1 MAAQTLR
8 KLIVSVS
15 AETGAYQREMARAGR
30 MGQSYF
36 RTITSGNRQAADGWR
51 SQQAAIAAQNTAVS
65 SLTSSVSNYASVM
78 VGALAVGNLV
88 HQADAWNSINARLK
102 LATSSTEEF
111 QFAQQ
116 SLFDISQRTTTS
128 FADNANLYTRSAR
141 ALKEFGYSTKESVQF
156 TEALATSFQLSG
168 SSAEEVTSVT
178 TQLSQALAKG
188 VLRGQDFNS
197 VSQSGGR
204 AMVALADGMGVTTG
218 ALKAMADNGLLTTD
232 KLVTAL
238 IGQLGTLRE
247 EYKQMPSTVSGSM
260 QVLSNAF
267 QSWVGGADSSTG
279 STQALS
285 KAIVFVAENMD
296 SLSATVLTV
305 GASYAGLKVGQFS
318 KMLLEQAVAWR
329 ATNAAAIGQ
338 TRAQLDVAAAAAR
351 RTAANVFA
359 AEAEVTATR
368 FTDAHTA
375 ALSRLRLAR
384 LADQQATLAQTQAQ
398 AANNAATAMVGR
410 AGRGLLGI
418 LGGPA
423 GLAIAA
429 GTVAA
434 SFLLFSDNAE
444 KAGNAAVDLKR
455 PIEELRKEW
464 EALGA
469 AQRRPILEKLTQ
481 EQAEAKKRAA
491 DILKDMQAIAQG
503 PTGDYTG
510 AKNFQANQY
519 QRAAASGNFRR
530 GIQGGIDIDSA
541 TQNLVQNIKP
551 TAELTSKL
559 QALAGEYQSNI
570 DKIYAAGTQMSA
582 LTSVMNNAK
591 SAAEG
596 LGSGLN
602 AIKPPDA
609 SVTDAWMKRIDALKE
624 KTEKLKDPTELG
636 EVNRLGAKQGLA
648 QTPEGLALLAQA
660 QAAAKAADA
669 SELAKKSQEEVS
681 RKAKQAADDS
691 VRQAQQL
698 DENYSRTLRT
708 LHEQADVH
716 ATKTELAKIEFETS
730 KGTLSALDAA
740 KKVDLQRAAIAV
752 DNLNTQKSYKDLMGD
767 VQRQEDSLLATTRKR
782 FAELAKLNAQ
792 GGLTSDQYREGA
804 DAISKASFN
813 KKSAP
818 EFSGLDAS
826 VGGASGEMVKAA
838 QAKVVLKQWHEEQL
852 AMQKDLRDQILAD
865 ESASFSQRLA
875 AEQQYL
881 DRVKE
886 INAVNGEKLSSIQ
899 GAYKVAV
906 IGTFSELSGQ
916 AADMVGKIAGEQSGA
931 YKALFVAQKAFAVAS
946 IIMNAQIAA
955 AKAPAELTIL
965 GGIPVGAALLAAGYA
980 NAGMVAGMAL
990 AGFSEG
996 GYTGAGGKFEPKGVV
1011 HGGEVVIRKE
1021 VVDQP
1026 GMKDYLIGLNRSGK
1040 PGYASGGF
1048 VGSHAM
1054 SPAFT
1059 APTVAVGVGGGA
1071 APQINL
1077 HINSDGSGG
1086 SVSAPDAYEQMGLAL
1101 LATARAEM
1109 PNIARSVI
1117 QKEKGQN
1124 GLLDPNNRRNS

>member
-1 MAAQTLR
+1 MAGQTLR

-51 SQQAAIAAQNTAVS
+51 SQQAAINAQNSAVS
-65 SLTSSVSNYASVM
+65 SLTQSVSGYATVM
-78 VGALAVGNLV
+78 VGALAVGNLIQ
-88 HQADAWNSINARLK
+88 QADAWNSINARLK
-102 LATSSTEEF
+102 LATSSTAEF
-111 QFAQQ
+111 KEAQQ
-116 SLFDISQRTTTS
+116 ALFDISQRTTTS
-128 FADNANLYTRSAR
+128 FADNANLYTRSSR
-141 ALKEFGYSTKESVQF
+141 SLKEYGFSAQESIKF

-204 AMVALADGMGVTTG
+204 AMMALADGLGVTTG
-218 ALKAMADNGLLTTD
+218 ALKDMADKGLLTTD
-232 KLVTAL
+232 KLVPA
-238 IGQLGTLRE
+238 IVGQLTKLRE
-247 EYKQMPSTVSGSM
+247 EYSKMPPTISGSM
-260 QVLSNAF
+260 QVMSNAF
-267 QSWVGGADSSTG
+267 QAWVGGADSATG
-279 STQALS
+279 STLLFS
-285 KAIVFVAENMD
+285 KAIVFMADNIG
-296 SLSATVLTV
+296 LLALT
-305 GASYAGLKVGQFS
+305 GA
-318 KMLLEQAVAWR
+318 
-329 ATNAAAIGQ
+329 AAAIGALTGKSLLAARGALAHAASLIKVRSESIGVARATYVVADSQ
-338 TRAQLDVAAAAAR
+338 VIYAKAQLAAAQATVAAATGMKRLSLVQSELVPKQVAV
-351 RTAANVFA
+351 TAAIN
-359 AEAEVTATR
+359 
-368 FTDAHTA
+368 
-375 ALSRLRLAR
+375 
-384 LADQQATLAQTQAQ
+384 AQ
-398 AANNAATAMVGR
+398 AIAQNNLNKAMALTSGR
-410 AGRGLLGI
+410 ALLGI

-423 GLAIAA
+423 GLAITAA
-429 GTVAA
+429 TVGA
-434 SFLLFSDNAE
+434 SFYLMRDGAADATVSMDSLSLSVEEYGKTWAQASKEQRRALLVDAKAQLGQVQQDLNSAITEIE
-444 KAGNAAVDLKR
+444 KGFYDRGAPKGKLFTSIINQLG
-455 PIEELRKEW
+455 ELRKAAENGSGVDSIVQSLL
-464 EALGA
+464 EGVPAGNSFRRAIEKSAGA
-469 AQRRPILEKLTQ
+469 VSDQVGNLNSLNSRIGEFTPLVD
-481 EQAEAKKRAA
+481 AA
-491 DILKDMQAIAQG
+491 
-503 PTGDYTG
+503 TTS
-510 AKNFQANQY
+510 
-519 QRAAASGNFRR
+519 ASGFGR
-530 GIQGGIDIDSA
+530 
-541 TQNLVQNIKP
+541 
-551 TAELTSKL
+551 
-559 QALAGEYQSNI
+559 ALNG
-570 DKIYAAGTQMSA
+570 A
-582 LTSVMNNAK
+582 LTDETVK
-591 SAAEG
+591 
-596 LGSGLN
+596 
-602 AIKPPDA
+602 
-609 SVTDAWMKRIDALKE
+609 AWEKRIDALKE
-624 KTEKLKDPTELG
+624 KTAKLKDPTELG
-636 EVNRLGAKQGLA
+636 AITRAGLNQGFDK
-648 QTPEGLALLAQA
+648 TPEGQALLLRGQLE
-660 QAAAKAADA
+660 AKAADA
-669 SELAKKSQEEVS
+669 YEKTKKSQEEAS

-691 VRQAQQL
+691 ARQAKQL
-698 DENYSRTLRT
+698 EDNYSRTLRT

-716 ATKTELAKIEFETS
+716 ATKTELAKIEFETN

-818 EFSGLDAS
+818 EFAGLDAS

-996 GYTGAGGKFEPKGVV
+996 GYTGAGGKYEPKGVV

-1048 VGSHAM
+1048 VGSSAM

-1059 APTVAVGVGGGA
+1059 APNFSAGAGGGA
-1071 APQINL
+1071 APQIHL

-1086 SVSAPDAYEQMGLAL
+1086 SVNAPDAYEQMGLAL
-1101 LATARAEM
+1101 LATVRAEM

>member
-1 MAAQTLR
+1 MAGQTLR

-51 SQQAAIAAQNTAVS
+51 SQQAAITAQNSAVS
-65 SLTSSVSNYASVM
+65 SLTRSVSNYASVM

-111 QFAQQ
+111 QFAQK

-128 FADNANLYTRSAR
+128 FADNANLYTRSSR
-141 ALKEFGYSTKESVQF
+141 ALKEYGYSTKESVQF

-218 ALKAMADNGLLTTD
+218 ALKAMADGGLLTTD
-232 KLVTAL
+232 KVVSAL
-238 IGQLGTLRE
+238 IGQLAKLRA
-247 EYKQMPSTVSGSM
+247 EYDKMPPTVSGSM
-260 QVLSNAF
+260 QVLNNAF
-267 QSWVGGADSSTG
+267 LAWVGGLDGATG
-279 STQALS
+279 STRALS
-285 KAIVFVAENMD
+285 KAIVFVSDNMD
-296 SLSATVLTV
+296 GLSAAVMIV
-305 GASYAGLKVGQFS
+305 GAAYAGLKVGQFT
-318 KMLLEQAVAWR
+318 KILWDQLRALR
-329 ATNAAAIGQ
+329 ATNAATIGQ
-338 TRAQLDVAAAAAR
+338 ARAQLDVATAAAR

-368 FTDAHTA
+368 FSDAHTA
-375 ALSRLRLAR
+375 ALGRLRLAR
-384 LADQQATLAQTQAQ
+384 LADQQATMAQTQAQ
-398 AANNAATAMVGR
+398 AANNAATALVGR
-410 AGRGLLGI
+410 AGRGLLGV
-418 LGGPA
+418 LGGPV
-423 GLAIAA
+423 GLAMVA

-444 KAGNAAVDLKR
+444 KAGYAAVDLKR

-464 EALGA
+464 EALGN
-469 AQRRPILEKLTQ
+469 AQRRPILDKLIQ
-481 EQAEAKKRAA
+481 EQAEAKKKAA
-491 DILKDMQAIAQG
+491 EILKDMQAIAQG
-503 PTGDYTG
+503 PTGDYSG

-559 QALAGEYQSNI
+559 QALAGEYQTNI

-582 LTSVMNNAK
+582 LTLVMNSAQG
-591 SAAEG
+591 AAEE
-596 LGSGLN
+596 LGAGLN

-609 SVTDAWMKRIDALKE
+609 ATTDAWMKRIDALKE

-636 EVNRLGAKQGLA
+636 EINRLGTKQGLA
-648 QTPEGLALLAQA
+648 QTPEGLALLSQA

-669 SELAKKSQEEVS
+669 SELAKKSQEDAA

-691 VRQAQQL
+691 ARQAKQL
-698 DENYSRTLRT
+698 EDNYSRTLRT
-708 LHEQADVH
+708 LNEQADVH
-716 ATKTELAKIEFETS
+716 ATKTELAKIEFETT
-730 KGTLSALDAA
+730 KGTLSKLDAA

-752 DNLNTQKSYKDLMGD
+752 DNLNTQKSYKDLMSD

-792 GGLTSDQYREGA
+792 GGLTSDQYRAGA
-804 DAISKASFN
+804 DAISKASVGKNTSPTFT
-813 KKSAP
+813 
-818 EFSGLDAS
+818 GLDS
-826 VGGASGEMVKAA
+826 SIGGPGGELIKVAEADKEL
-838 QAKVVLKQWHEEQL
+838 AKWHEKELQR
-852 AMQKDLRDQILAD
+852 QKDLHDQKLI
-865 ESASFSQRLA
+865 S
-875 AEQQYL
+875 EQQYL
-881 DRVKE
+881 DRKVE
-886 INAVNGEKLSSIQ
+886 INAENNKKLESIQ
-899 GAYKVAV
+899 DAYKLGSIAVFADLTSNAADMMKQMAGEGSTAYKVLFLASKAAA
-906 IGTFSELSGQ
+906 IAQ
-916 AADMVGKIAGEQSGA
+916 AMVSTE
-931 YKALFVAQKAFAVAS
+931 V
-946 IIMNAQIAA
+946 AA
-955 AKAPAELTIL
+955 AKALELGPIM
-965 GGIPVGAALLAAGYA
+965 GIPAAGLIRGLGYA
-980 NAGMVAGMAL
+980 SVGMIAAT
-990 AGFSEG
+990 AITGFSDG
-996 GYTGAGGKFEPKGVV
+996 GYTGAGGKYEPKGVV

-1026 GMKDYLIGLNRSGK
+1026 GMKDYLIGLNKSGK
-1040 PGYASGGF
+1040 PGYSSGGF
-1048 VGSHAM
+1048 VGNS
-1054 SPAFT
+1054 SLSS
-1059 APTVAVGVGGGA
+1059 
-1071 APQINL
+1071 NL
-1077 HINSDGSGG
+1077 S
-1086 SVSAPDAYEQMGLAL
+1086 SAPAAASDLQMQPKISITINADGTASTEASAGYEERAMII
-1101 LATARAEM
+1101 ARAVLAADG
-1109 PNIARSVI
+1109 PNMIRSGI
-1117 QKEKGQN
+1117 MREKGQN
-1124 GLLDPNNRRNS
+1124 GLLDPNNRRNG

>member
-602 AIKPPDA
+602 TIKPPDA
-609 SVTDAWMKRIDALKE
+609 SVTDAWMKRIDALKK

-669 SELAKKSQEEVS
+669 SELAKKSQEEAS

-691 VRQAQQL
+691 VRQAKQL

-716 ATKTELAKIEFETS
+716 ATKTELAKIEFETT
-730 KGTLSALDAA
+730 KGTLSKLDAA
-740 KKVDLQRAAIAV
+740 KKIDLQRAAIAV

-792 GGLTSDQYREGA
+792 GGLTSDQYRKGA
-804 DAISKASFN
+804 DAISKASVGKNTSPTFT
-813 KKSAP
+813 
-818 EFSGLDAS
+818 GLDS
-826 VGGASGEMVKAA
+826 SIGGAGGELIKVAEADKAL
-838 QAKVVLKQWHEEQL
+838 AKWHEKELQR
-852 AMQKDLRDQILAD
+852 QKELHDQKLIT
-865 ESASFSQRLA
+865 
-875 AEQQYL
+875 EQQYL
-881 DRVKE
+881 DRKFE
-886 INAVNGEKLSSIQ
+886 INEENNKKLESIQ
-899 GAYKVAV
+899 DAYKLGSIAVFADLTSNAADMMKQMAGEGSAAYKVLFLA
-906 IGTFSELSGQ
+906 SK
-916 AADMVGKIAGEQSGA
+916 AAAIAQTMVSTEVAA
-931 YKALFVAQKAFAVAS
+931 TKALELGPIMGIPAAS
-946 IIMNAQIAA
+946 LIRGLGYASVGMIAA
-955 AKAPAELTIL
+955 TA
-965 GGIPVGAALLAAGYA
+965 V
-980 NAGMVAGMAL
+980 

-996 GYTGAGGKFEPKGVV
+996 GYTGAGGKYEPKGVV

-1048 VGSHAM
+1048 VGSSAM

-1059 APTVAVGVGGGA
+1059 APNISAGAGGGA
-1071 APQINL
+1071 APQIHL

-1086 SVSAPDAYEQMGLAL
+1086 SVNAPDAYEQMGLAL

>member
-1 MAAQTLR
+1 MAGQTLR

-51 SQQAAIAAQNTAVS
+51 SQQAAITAQNSAVS
-65 SLTSSVSNYASVM
+65 SLTRSVSNYASVM

-111 QFAQQ
+111 QFAQK

-128 FADNANLYTRSAR
+128 FADNANLYTRSSR
-141 ALKEFGYSTKESVQF
+141 ALKEYGYSTKESVQF

-218 ALKAMADNGLLTTD
+218 ALKAMADGGLLTTD
-232 KLVTAL
+232 KVVSAL
-238 IGQLGTLRE
+238 IGQLAKLRA
-247 EYKQMPSTVSGSM
+247 EYDKMPPTVSGSM
-260 QVLSNAF
+260 QVLNNAF
-267 QSWVGGADSSTG
+267 LAWVGGLDGATG
-279 STQALS
+279 STRALS
-285 KAIVFVAENMD
+285 KAIVFVSDNMD
-296 SLSATVLTV
+296 GLSAAVMIV
-305 GASYAGLKVGQFS
+305 GAAYAGLKVGQFT
-318 KMLLEQAVAWR
+318 KILWDQLRALR
-329 ATNAAAIGQ
+329 ATNAATIGQ
-338 TRAQLDVAAAAAR
+338 ARAQLDVATAAAR

-375 ALSRLRLAR
+375 ALGRLRLAR
-384 LADQQATLAQTQAQ
+384 LADQQATMAQTQAQ
-398 AANNAATAMVGR
+398 AANNAATALVGR
-410 AGRGLLGI
+410 AGRGLLGV
-418 LGGPA
+418 LGGPV
-423 GLAIAA
+423 GLAMVA

-444 KAGNAAVDLKR
+444 KAGDAAVDLKR

-481 EQAEAKKRAA
+481 EQAEAKKKAA
-491 DILKDMQAIAQG
+491 EILKDMQAIAQG
-503 PTGDYTG
+503 PTGDYSG

-559 QALAGEYQSNI
+559 QALAGEYQTNI

-582 LTSVMNNAK
+582 LTLVMNSAQG
-591 SAAEG
+591 AAEA

-609 SVTDAWMKRIDALKE
+609 ATTDAWMKRIDALKE

-636 EVNRLGAKQGLA
+636 EINRLGTKQGLA
-648 QTPEGLALLAQA
+648 QTPEGLALLSQA

-669 SELAKKSQEEVS
+669 SDLAKKSQEDAA

-691 VRQAQQL
+691 ARQAKQL
-698 DENYSRTLRT
+698 EDNYSRTLRT
-708 LHEQADVH
+708 LNEQADVH
-716 ATKTELAKIEFETS
+716 ATKTELAKIEFETT
-730 KGTLSALDAA
+730 KGTLSKLDAA

-752 DNLNTQKSYKDLMGD
+752 DNLNTQKSYKDLMSD

-792 GGLTSDQYREGA
+792 GGLTSDQYRAGA
-804 DAISKASFN
+804 DAISKASVGKNTSPTFT
-813 KKSAP
+813 
-818 EFSGLDAS
+818 GLDS
-826 VGGASGEMVKAA
+826 SIGGPGGELIKVAEADKEL
-838 QAKVVLKQWHEEQL
+838 AKWHEKELQR
-852 AMQKDLRDQILAD
+852 QKDLHDQKLI
-865 ESASFSQRLA
+865 S
-875 AEQQYL
+875 EQQYL
-881 DRVKE
+881 DRKVE
-886 INAVNGEKLSSIQ
+886 INAENNKKLESIQ
-899 GAYKVAV
+899 DAYKLGSIAVFADLTSNAADMMKQMAGEGSTAYKVLFLASKAAA
-906 IGTFSELSGQ
+906 IAQ
-916 AADMVGKIAGEQSGA
+916 AMVSTE
-931 YKALFVAQKAFAVAS
+931 V
-946 IIMNAQIAA
+946 AA
-955 AKAPAELTIL
+955 AKALELGPIM
-965 GGIPVGAALLAAGYA
+965 GIPAAGLIRGLGYA
-980 NAGMVAGMAL
+980 SVGMIAAT
-990 AGFSEG
+990 AITGFSEG
-996 GYTGAGGKFEPKGVV
+996 GYTGAGGKYEPKGVV

-1026 GMKDYLIGLNRSGK
+1026 GMKDYLIGLNKSGK
-1040 PGYASGGF
+1040 PGYSSGGF
-1048 VGSHAM
+1048 VGNS
-1054 SPAFT
+1054 SLSS
-1059 APTVAVGVGGGA
+1059 
-1071 APQINL
+1071 NL
-1077 HINSDGSGG
+1077 S
-1086 SVSAPDAYEQMGLAL
+1086 SAPAAASDLQMQPKISITITADGTASTEASAGYEERAMVI
-1101 LATARAEM
+1101 ARAVLAADG
-1109 PNIARSVI
+1109 PNMIRSGI
-1117 QKEKGQN
+1117 MREKGQN
-1124 GLLDPNNRRNS
+1124 GLLDPNNRRNG

>member
-30 MGQSYF
+30 MGQNYF

-51 SQQAAIAAQNTAVS
+51 SQQAAINAQNSAVS
-65 SLTSSVSNYASVM
+65 SLSRSVSNYASVM

-111 QFAQQ
+111 QFAQK

-141 ALKEFGYSTKESVQF
+141 ALKEYGYSTKESVQF

-218 ALKAMADNGLLTTD
+218 ALKAMADGGLLTTD

-238 IGQLGTLRE
+238 IGQVGKLRE

-260 QVLSNAF
+260 QVLNNAF
-267 QSWVGGADSSTG
+267 QAWVGGADSSTG

-285 KAIVFVAENMD
+285 KAIVFVADNMD
-296 SLSATVLTV
+296 GLSATVMTV
-305 GASYAGLKVGQFS
+305 GAAYAGLKVGQIS
-318 KMLLEQAVAWR
+318 KMLLDQAGAWR

-338 TRAQLDVAAAAAR
+338 ARAQLDVATAAAR
-351 RTAANVFA
+351 RTSANVVA
-359 AEAEVTATR
+359 AEAEVAATR

-384 LADQQATLAQTQAQ
+384 LADQQAALAQTQAQ
-398 AANNAATAMVGR
+398 TANTAATALAGR
-410 AGRGLLGI
+410 AGRGLLGV

-423 GLAIAA
+423 GLALLA

-464 EALGA
+464 EALGN

-582 LTSVMNNAK
+582 LTLVMNNAQG
-591 SAAEG
+591 AAEG
-596 LGSGLN
+596 LGAGLN
-602 AIKPPDA
+602 KIKPPDA
-609 SVTDAWMKRIDALKE
+609 ATTDAWMKRIDALKE
-624 KTEKLKDPTELG
+624 KAEKLKDPTELG
-636 EVNRLGAKQGLA
+636 EINRLGTKQGLG

-669 SELAKKSQEEVS
+669 SEQAKKSQEEAS
-681 RKAKQAADDS
+681 RKAKQAADDAS
-691 VRQAQQL
+691 RQAKQL
-698 DENYSRTLRT
+698 DDTYSRTLRT
-708 LHEQADVH
+708 LNEQADVH
-716 ATKTELAKIEFETS
+716 ATKTELAKIEFETT
-730 KGTLSALDAA
+730 KGTLSKLDAA
-740 KKVDLQRAAIAV
+740 KKLELQRAAIAV
-752 DNLNTQKSYKDLMGD
+752 DNLNTQKSYKDLMSD

-782 FAELAKLNAQ
+782 FEELAKLKAQ
-792 GGLTSDQYREGA
+792 GGLTSDQYRDGA
-804 DAISKASFN
+804 DAISKASVGKN
-813 KKSAP
+813 TAP
-818 EFSGLDAS
+818 TFTGLDS
-826 VGGASGEMVKAA
+826 SIGGAGGELIKVAEADKAL
-838 QAKVVLKQWHEEQL
+838 AKWHEKELQR
-852 AMQKDLRDQILAD
+852 QKELHDQKLI
-865 ESASFSQRLA
+865 S
-875 AEQQYL
+875 EQQYL
-881 DRVKE
+881 DRKVE
-886 INAVNGEKLSSIQ
+886 INAENNKKLESIQ
-899 GAYKVAV
+899 EAYKLGSIAVFADLTSNAADMMKQMAGEGSTAYKVLFLASKAAAIAQAMV
-906 IGTFSELSGQ
+906 STEL
-916 AADMVGKIAGEQSGA
+916 AAT
-931 YKALFVAQKAFAVAS
+931 KALELGPIMGIPAAS
-946 IIMNAQIAA
+946 LIRGLGYASVGMIAA
-955 AKAPAELTIL
+955 TAVT
-965 GGIPVGAALLAAGYA
+965 
-980 NAGMVAGMAL
+980 
-990 AGFSEG
+990 GFSDG
-996 GYTGAGGKFEPKGVV
+996 GYTGNGGKYEPMGVV
-1011 HGGEVVIRKE
+1011 HGGEFVLRKE
-1021 VVDQP
+1021 VVEQP
-1026 GMKDYLIGLNRSGK
+1026 GMRSYLEGLNKRGYSDGGYVGAANRFSV
-1040 PGYASGGF
+1040 PGLSQSSATA
-1048 VGSHAM
+1048 GS
-1054 SPAFT
+1054 S
-1059 APTVAVGVGGGA
+1059 A
-1071 APQINL
+1071 APQIHL
-1077 HINSDGSGG
+1077 HIQGDGSGG
-1086 SVSAPDAYEQMGLAL
+1086 SVTATEGYEAMGRAL
-1101 LATARAEM
+1101 LDTARAEM
-1109 PNIARSVI
+1109 PKVARAVI
-1117 QKEKGQN
+1117 MKEKGQN
-1124 GLLDPNNRRNS
+1124 GLLDPNNRRG

>member
-1 MAAQTLR
+1 MAGQTLR

-30 MGQSYF
+30 MGQNYF

-51 SQQAAIAAQNTAVS
+51 SQQAAITAQNSAIS
-65 SLTSSVSNYASVM
+65 SLTHSVSNYASVM
-78 VGALAVGNLV
+78 VGALAVGNLIR
-88 HQADAWNSINARLK
+88 QADAWNSINARLK
-102 LATSSTEEF
+102 LATSSAEEF
-111 QFAQQ
+111 TATQKA
-116 SLFDISQRTTTS
+116 LFDISQRTTTA
-128 FADNANLYTRSAR
+128 FADNANLYTRTSQS
-141 ALKEFGYSTKESVQF
+141 LKDYGYSSKDAVKF
-156 TEALATSFQLSG
+156 TEAMATSFQLSG
-168 SSAEEVTSVT
+168 TSAEEVTSVT

-188 VLRGQDFNS
+188 ILRGQDFQS
-197 VSQSGGR
+197 VNQSGGR
-204 AMVALADGMGVTTG
+204 AMIALAASMGVTRSSL
-218 ALKAMADNGLLTTD
+218 AGLAAEGKLTTD
-232 KLVTAL
+232 VIVPGL
-238 IGQLGTLRE
+238 IGQLTKLRE

-260 QVLSNAF
+260 TVLDNAF
-267 QSWVGGADSSTG
+267 QAWVGGADATTG
-279 STQALS
+279 STQTLS
-285 KAIVFVAENMD
+285 KAIVFVADNMD
-296 SLSATVLTV
+296 GLSATVMTV
-305 GASYAGLKVGQFS
+305 GAAYAGLKVGQFS

-338 TRAQLDVAAAAAR
+338 ARAQLDVATAAAR

-375 ALSRLRLAR
+375 ALGRLRLAR
-384 LADQQATLAQTQAQ
+384 LADQQATMAQTQAQ
-398 AANNAATAMVGR
+398 AANNAAMALVGR
-410 AGRGLLGI
+410 VGRGLLGV
-418 LGGPA
+418 LGGPV
-423 GLAIAA
+423 GLAMVA

-444 KAGNAAVDLKR
+444 KAGDAAVDLKR

-691 VRQAQQL
+691 VRQAKQL

-708 LHEQADVH
+708 LHDQADVH

-730 KGTLSALDAA
+730 KDTLSKLDAA
-740 KKVDLQRAAIAV
+740 KKIDLQRAAIAV
-752 DNLNTQKSYKDLMGD
+752 DNLNTQKSYKDLMSD

-792 GGLTSDQYREGA
+792 GGLTSDQYRKGA
-804 DAISKASFN
+804 DAISKASVGKNTSPTFT
-813 KKSAP
+813 
-818 EFSGLDAS
+818 GLDS
-826 VGGASGEMVKAA
+826 SIGGAGGELIKVAEADKAL
-838 QAKVVLKQWHEEQL
+838 AKWHEKELQR
-852 AMQKDLRDQILAD
+852 QKELHDQKLIT
-865 ESASFSQRLA
+865 
-875 AEQQYL
+875 EQQYL
-881 DRVKE
+881 DRKFE
-886 INAVNGEKLSSIQ
+886 INEENNKKLESIQ
-899 GAYKVAV
+899 DAYKLGSIAVFADLTSNAADMMKQMAGEGSAAYKVLFLA
-906 IGTFSELSGQ
+906 SK
-916 AADMVGKIAGEQSGA
+916 AAAIAQTMVSTEVAA
-931 YKALFVAQKAFAVAS
+931 TKALELGPIMGIPAAS
-946 IIMNAQIAA
+946 LIRGLGYASVGMIAA
-955 AKAPAELTIL
+955 TA
-965 GGIPVGAALLAAGYA
+965 V
-980 NAGMVAGMAL
+980 

-996 GYTGAGGKFEPKGVV
+996 GYTGAGGKYEPKGVV

-1048 VGSHAM
+1048 VGSSAM

-1086 SVSAPDAYEQMGLAL
+1086 SVNAPDAYEQMGLAL

>member
-1 MAAQTLR
+1 MAGQTLR

-51 SQQAAIAAQNTAVS
+51 SQQAAINAQNSAVS
-65 SLTSSVSNYASVM
+65 SLTQSVSGYAAVM
-78 VGALAVGNLV
+78 VGALAVGNLIQ
-88 HQADAWNSINARLK
+88 QADAWNSINARLK
-102 LATSSTEEF
+102 LATSSTAEF
-111 QFAQQ
+111 KEAQQ
-116 SLFDISQRTTTS
+116 ALFDISQRTTTS
-128 FADNANLYTRSAR
+128 FSDNANLYTRSSR
-141 ALKEFGYSTKESVQF
+141 SLKEYGFSTQESIKF

-204 AMVALADGMGVTTG
+204 AMMALADGLGVTTG
-218 ALKAMADNGLLTTD
+218 ALKDMADKGLLTTD
-232 KLVTAL
+232 KLVPA
-238 IGQLGTLRE
+238 IVGQLTKLRE
-247 EYKQMPSTVSGSM
+247 EYSKMPPTISGSM
-260 QVLSNAF
+260 QVMSNAF
-267 QSWVGGADSSTG
+267 QAWVGGADSATG
-279 STQALS
+279 STVLFS
-285 KAIVFVAENMD
+285 KAIVFMADNIG
-296 SLSATVLTV
+296 LLALT
-305 GASYAGLKVGQFS
+305 GA
-318 KMLLEQAVAWR
+318 
-329 ATNAAAIGQ
+329 AAAIGALTGKSLLAARGALAHAASLIKVRSESIGVARATYVVADSQ
-338 TRAQLDVAAAAAR
+338 VIYAKAQLAAAQATVAAATGMKRLSLVQSELVPKQVAV
-351 RTAANVFA
+351 TAAIN
-359 AEAEVTATR
+359 
-368 FTDAHTA
+368 
-375 ALSRLRLAR
+375 
-384 LADQQATLAQTQAQ
+384 AQTIAQ
-398 AANNAATAMVGR
+398 NNLNKAMALTSGR
-410 AGRGLLGI
+410 ALLGI

-423 GLAIAA
+423 GLAITAA
-429 GTVAA
+429 TVGA
-434 SFLLFSDNAE
+434 SFYLMRDGAADATVSMDSLSLSVEEYGKTWAQASKEQRRALLVDAKAQLGQVQQDLNSAITEIE
-444 KAGNAAVDLKR
+444 KGFYDRGAPKGKLFTSIINQLG
-455 PIEELRKEW
+455 ELRKAAENGSGIDSIVQSLL
-464 EALGA
+464 EGVPAGNSFRRAIEKSAGA
-469 AQRRPILEKLTQ
+469 VSDQVGNLNSLNSRIGEFTPLVD
-481 EQAEAKKRAA
+481 AA
-491 DILKDMQAIAQG
+491 
-503 PTGDYTG
+503 TTS
-510 AKNFQANQY
+510 
-519 QRAAASGNFRR
+519 ASGFGR
-530 GIQGGIDIDSA
+530 
-541 TQNLVQNIKP
+541 
-551 TAELTSKL
+551 
-559 QALAGEYQSNI
+559 ALNG
-570 DKIYAAGTQMSA
+570 A
-582 LTSVMNNAK
+582 LTDETVK
-591 SAAEG
+591 
-596 LGSGLN
+596 
-602 AIKPPDA
+602 
-609 SVTDAWMKRIDALKE
+609 AWEKRIDALKE
-624 KTEKLKDPTELG
+624 KTAKLKDPTELG
-636 EVNRLGAKQGLA
+636 AITRAGLNQGFDK
-648 QTPEGLALLAQA
+648 TPEGQALLLRGQLE
-660 QAAAKAADA
+660 AKAADA
-669 SELAKKSQEEVS
+669 YEKTKKSQEEAS

-691 VRQAQQL
+691 ARQAKQL
-698 DENYSRTLRT
+698 EDNYSRTLRT

-804 DAISKASFN
+804 DAISKSSVGKNTSPTFT
-813 KKSAP
+813 
-818 EFSGLDAS
+818 GLDAS
-826 VGGASGEMVKAA
+826 VGGPGGELIKVAEADKAL
-838 QAKVVLKQWHEEQL
+838 AKWHEKELQR
-852 AMQKDLRDQILAD
+852 QKELHDQKLIT
-865 ESASFSQRLA
+865 
-875 AEQQYL
+875 EQQYL
-881 DRVKE
+881 DRKFE
-886 INAVNGEKLSSIQ
+886 INEENNKKLESIQ
-899 GAYKVAV
+899 DAYKLGSIAVFADLTSNAADMMKQMAGEGSAAYKVLFLA
-906 IGTFSELSGQ
+906 SK
-916 AADMVGKIAGEQSGA
+916 AAAIAQTMVSTE
-931 YKALFVAQKAFAVAS
+931 V
-946 IIMNAQIAA
+946 AA
-955 AKAPAELTIL
+955 AKALELGPIM
-965 GGIPVGAALLAAGYA
+965 GIPAASLIRGLGYA
-980 NAGMVAGMAL
+980 SVGMIAATAV

>member
-1 MAAQTLR
+1 MAGQTLR

-51 SQQAAIAAQNTAVS
+51 SQQAAITAQNSAVS
-65 SLTSSVSNYASVM
+65 SLTRSVSNYASVM

-116 SLFDISQRTTTS
+116 ALFAISQRTTTS
-128 FADNANLYTRSAR
+128 FADNANLFTRSSR
-141 ALKEFGYSTKESVQF
+141 ALKEYGYSTKESVQF

-218 ALKAMADNGLLTTD
+218 ALKAMADGGLLTTD
-232 KLVTAL
+232 KLVSAL
-238 IGQLGTLRE
+238 IGQLTKLRE

-260 QVLSNAF
+260 QVLNNAF
-267 QSWVGGADSSTG
+267 QAWIGGADSSTG

-285 KAIVFVAENMD
+285 KAIVFVADNMD
-296 SLSATVLTV
+296 GLSATVLTV
-305 GASYAGLKVGQFS
+305 GAAYAGLKVGQFS

-338 TRAQLDVAAAAAR
+338 TRAQLDVATAAAR

-375 ALSRLRLAR
+375 ALGRLRLAR

-398 AANNAATAMVGR
+398 AANNAATALVGR
-410 AGRGLLGI
+410 AGRGLLGV
-418 LGGPA
+418 LGGPV
-423 GLAIAA
+423 GLAMVA

-491 DILKDMQAIAQG
+491 EILKDMQAIAQG

-519 QRAAASGNFRR
+519 QRVAASGNFRR

-559 QALAGEYQSNI
+559 QALASEYQTNI

-596 LGSGLN
+596 LGSGLST
-602 AIKPPDA
+602 IKPPDA
-609 SVTDAWMKRIDALKE
+609 SVTDAWMKRIDALNE

-636 EVNRLGAKQGLA
+636 EINRLGAKQGLG

-669 SELAKKSQEEVS
+669 SEQAKKSQEEAS
-681 RKAKQAADDS
+681 RKAKQVADDAI
-691 VRQAQQL
+691 RQAKQL
-698 DENYSRTLRT
+698 EDNYSRTLRT
-708 LHEQADVH
+708 LNEQADVH
-716 ATKTELAKIEFETS
+716 ATKTELAKIEFETT
-730 KGTLSALDAA
+730 KGTLSKLDAA

-752 DNLNTQKSYKDLMGD
+752 DNLNTQKSYKDLMSD
-767 VQRQEDSLLATTRKR
+767 VQRQEDSLLVTTRKR
-782 FAELAKLNAQ
+782 FAELNKLKAQ
-792 GGLTSDQYREGA
+792 GGLTSDQYFAGA
-804 DAISKASFN
+804 DAISKNSLD
-813 KKSAP
+813 KAP
-818 EFSGLDAS
+818 EFAGIDSS
-826 VGGASGEMVKAA
+826 VGGPSGELVKIATAEAA
-838 QAKVVLKQWHEEQL
+838 LKKWHDKQLSMQAE
-852 AMQKDLRDQILAD
+852 LRDQILAD
-865 ESASFSQRLA
+865 QQSTNDQKLA
-875 AEQQYL
+875 AEQRYL
-881 DRVKE
+881 DRVVE
-886 INAVNGEKLSSIQ
+886 INQSNQTRLSDIQ

-996 GYTGAGGKFEPKGVV
+996 GYTGPGGKFEPKGVV

-1054 SPAFT
+1054 SPTFT
-1059 APTVAVGVGGGA
+1059 APNISAGAGGGA
-1071 APQINL
+1071 APQIHL

-1086 SVSAPDAYEQMGLAL
+1086 SVNAPDAYEQMGLAL

>member
-36 RTITSGNRQAADGWR
+36 RSITSGNRQAADGWR

-669 SELAKKSQEEVS
+669 SELAKKSQEEAS

-691 VRQAQQL
+691 VRQAKQL

-716 ATKTELAKIEFETS
+716 ATKTELAKIEFETT
-730 KGTLSALDAA
+730 KGTLSKLDAA
-740 KKVDLQRAAIAV
+740 KKIDLQRAAIAV

-792 GGLTSDQYREGA
+792 GGLTSDQYRKGA
-804 DAISKASFN
+804 DAISKASVGKNTSPTFT
-813 KKSAP
+813 
-818 EFSGLDAS
+818 GLDS
-826 VGGASGEMVKAA
+826 SIGGAGGELIKVAEADKAL
-838 QAKVVLKQWHEEQL
+838 AKWHEKELQR
-852 AMQKDLRDQILAD
+852 QKELHDQKLIT
-865 ESASFSQRLA
+865 
-875 AEQQYL
+875 EQQYL
-881 DRVKE
+881 DRKFE
-886 INAVNGEKLSSIQ
+886 INEENNKKLESIQ
-899 GAYKVAV
+899 DAYKLGSIAVFADLTSNAADMMKQMAGEGSAAYKVLFLA
-906 IGTFSELSGQ
+906 SK
-916 AADMVGKIAGEQSGA
+916 AAAIAQTMVSTEVAA
-931 YKALFVAQKAFAVAS
+931 TKALELGPIMGIPAAS
-946 IIMNAQIAA
+946 LIRGLGYASVGMIAA
-955 AKAPAELTIL
+955 TA
-965 GGIPVGAALLAAGYA
+965 V
-980 NAGMVAGMAL
+980 

-996 GYTGAGGKFEPKGVV
+996 GYTGAGGKYEPKGVV

-1048 VGSHAM
+1048 VGSSAM

-1086 SVSAPDAYEQMGLAL
+1086 SVNAPDAYEQMGLAL

>member
-30 MGQSYF
+30 MGQNYF

-51 SQQAAIAAQNTAVS
+51 SQQAAINAQNSAVS
-65 SLTSSVSNYASVM
+65 SLSRSVSNYASVM

-111 QFAQQ
+111 QFAQK

-141 ALKEFGYSTKESVQF
+141 ALKEYGYSTKESVQF

-218 ALKAMADNGLLTTD
+218 ALKAMADGGFLTTD
-232 KLVTAL
+232 KVVSAL
-238 IGQLGTLRE
+238 ISQLAKLRE
-247 EYKQMPSTVSGSM
+247 EYDKMPPTVSGSM
-260 QVLSNAF
+260 QVLNNAF
-267 QSWVGGADSSTG
+267 LAWVGGLDGATG
-279 STQALS
+279 STRALS
-285 KAIVFVAENMD
+285 KAIVLIADNLDGF
-296 SLSATVLTV
+296 SATLMTV
-305 GASYAGLKVGQFS
+305 GAAYAGLKVGQIT
-318 KMLLEQAVAWR
+318 KYLWDQQRAWR
-329 ATNAAAIGQ
+329 ATNSAAIGQ
-338 TRAQLDVAAAAAR
+338 ARAQLDVATAAAR
-351 RTAANVFA
+351 RTSANVVA
-359 AEAEVTATR
+359 AEAEVAATR

-398 AANNAATAMVGR
+398 TANTAATALAGR
-410 AGRGLLGI
+410 AGRGLLGV

-423 GLAIAA
+423 GLALLA

-464 EALGA
+464 EALGN

-582 LTSVMNNAK
+582 LTLVMNNAQG
-591 SAAEG
+591 AAEG
-596 LGSGLN
+596 LGAGLN
-602 AIKPPDA
+602 KIKPPDA
-609 SVTDAWMKRIDALKE
+609 ATTDAWMKRIDALKE

-636 EVNRLGAKQGLA
+636 EINRLGTKQGLG

-669 SELAKKSQEEVS
+669 SEQAKKSQEEAS
-681 RKAKQAADDS
+681 RKAKQAADDAG
-691 VRQAQQL
+691 RQAKQL
-698 DENYSRTLRT
+698 DDTYSRTLRT
-708 LHEQADVH
+708 LNEQADVH
-716 ATKTELAKIEFETS
+716 ATKTELAKIEFETT
-730 KGTLSALDAA
+730 KGTLSKLDAA
-740 KKVDLQRAAIAV
+740 KKVELQRAAIAV

-782 FAELAKLNAQ
+782 FEELAKLKAQ
-792 GGLTSDQYREGA
+792 GGLTSDQYRDGA
-804 DAISKASFN
+804 DAISKASVGKN
-813 KKSAP
+813 TAP
-818 EFSGLDAS
+818 TFTGLDS
-826 VGGASGEMVKAA
+826 SIGGAGGELIKVAEADKAL
-838 QAKVVLKQWHEEQL
+838 AKWHEKELQR
-852 AMQKDLRDQILAD
+852 QKELHDQKLI
-865 ESASFSQRLA
+865 S
-875 AEQQYL
+875 EQQYL
-881 DRVKE
+881 DRKVE
-886 INAVNGEKLSSIQ
+886 INAENNKKLESIQ
-899 GAYKVAV
+899 EAYKLGSIAVFADLTSNAADMMKQMAGEGSTAYKVLFLASKAAAIAQAMV
-906 IGTFSELSGQ
+906 STEL
-916 AADMVGKIAGEQSGA
+916 AAT
-931 YKALFVAQKAFAVAS
+931 KALELGPIMGIPAAS
-946 IIMNAQIAA
+946 LIRGLGYASVGMIAA
-955 AKAPAELTIL
+955 TAVT
-965 GGIPVGAALLAAGYA
+965 
-980 NAGMVAGMAL
+980 
-990 AGFSEG
+990 GFSDG
-996 GYTGAGGKFEPKGVV
+996 GYTGNGGKYEPMGVV
-1011 HGGEVVIRKE
+1011 HGGEFVLRKE
-1021 VVDQP
+1021 VVEQP
-1026 GMKDYLIGLNRSGK
+1026 GMRSYLEGLNKR
-1040 PGYASGGF
+1040 GYSDGGY
-1048 VGSHAM
+1048 
-1054 SPAFT
+1054 
-1059 APTVAVGVGGGA
+1059 VGVANSFSVPGLSQSAATAGSSA
-1071 APQINL
+1071 APQIHL
-1077 HINSDGSGG
+1077 HIQGDGSGG
-1086 SVSAPDAYEQMGLAL
+1086 SVTATEGYEAMGRAL
-1101 LATARAEM
+1101 LDTARAEM
-1109 PNIARSVI
+1109 PKVARAVI
-1117 QKEKGQN
+1117 MKEKGQN
-1124 GLLDPNNRRNS
+1124 GLLDPNNRRG

>member
-1 MAAQTLR
+1 MAGQTLR

-51 SQQAAIAAQNTAVS
+51 SQQAAINAQNSAVS
-65 SLTSSVSNYASVM
+65 SLTQSVSGYATVM
-78 VGALAVGNLV
+78 VGALAVGNLIQ
-88 HQADAWNSINARLK
+88 QADAWNSINARLK
-102 LATSSTEEF
+102 LATSSTAEF
-111 QFAQQ
+111 KEAQQ
-116 SLFDISQRTTTS
+116 ALFDISQRTTTS
-128 FADNANLYTRSAR
+128 FADNANLYTRSSR
-141 ALKEFGYSTKESVQF
+141 SLKEYGFSAQESIKF

-204 AMVALADGMGVTTG
+204 AMMALADGLGVTTG
-218 ALKAMADNGLLTTD
+218 ALKDMADKGLLTTD
-232 KLVTAL
+232 KLVPA
-238 IGQLGTLRE
+238 IVGQLTKLRE
-247 EYKQMPSTVSGSM
+247 EYSKMPPTISGSM
-260 QVLSNAF
+260 QVMSNAF
-267 QSWVGGADSSTG
+267 QAWVGGADSATG
-279 STQALS
+279 STVLFS
-285 KAIVFVAENMD
+285 KAIVFMADNIG
-296 SLSATVLTV
+296 LLALT
-305 GASYAGLKVGQFS
+305 GA
-318 KMLLEQAVAWR
+318 
-329 ATNAAAIGQ
+329 AAAIGALTGKSLLAARGALAHAASLIKVRSESIGVARATYVVADSQ
-338 TRAQLDVAAAAAR
+338 VIYAKAQLAAAQATVAAATGMKRLSLVQSELVPKQVAV
-351 RTAANVFA
+351 TAAIN
-359 AEAEVTATR
+359 
-368 FTDAHTA
+368 
-375 ALSRLRLAR
+375 
-384 LADQQATLAQTQAQ
+384 AQTIAQ
-398 AANNAATAMVGR
+398 NNLNKAMALTSGR
-410 AGRGLLGI
+410 ALLGI

-423 GLAIAA
+423 GLAITAA
-429 GTVAA
+429 TVGA
-434 SFLLFSDNAE
+434 SFYLMRDGAADATVSMDSLSLSVEEYGKTWAQASKEQRRALLVDAKAQLGQVQQDLNSAITEIE
-444 KAGNAAVDLKR
+444 KGFYDRGAPKGKLFTSIINQLG
-455 PIEELRKEW
+455 ELRKAAENGSGVDSIVQSLL
-464 EALGA
+464 EGVPAGNSFRRAIEKSAGA
-469 AQRRPILEKLTQ
+469 VSDQVGNLNSLNSRIGEFTPLVD
-481 EQAEAKKRAA
+481 AA
-491 DILKDMQAIAQG
+491 
-503 PTGDYTG
+503 TTS
-510 AKNFQANQY
+510 
-519 QRAAASGNFRR
+519 ASGFGR
-530 GIQGGIDIDSA
+530 
-541 TQNLVQNIKP
+541 
-551 TAELTSKL
+551 
-559 QALAGEYQSNI
+559 ALNG
-570 DKIYAAGTQMSA
+570 A
-582 LTSVMNNAK
+582 LTDETVK
-591 SAAEG
+591 
-596 LGSGLN
+596 
-602 AIKPPDA
+602 
-609 SVTDAWMKRIDALKE
+609 AWEKRIDALKE
-624 KTEKLKDPTELG
+624 KTAKLKDPTELG
-636 EVNRLGAKQGLA
+636 AITRAGLNQGFDK
-648 QTPEGLALLAQA
+648 TPEGQALLLRGQLE
-660 QAAAKAADA
+660 AKAADA
-669 SELAKKSQEEVS
+669 YEKTKKTQEEAS

-691 VRQAQQL
+691 ARQAKQL
-698 DENYSRTLRT
+698 EDNYSRTLRT

-804 DAISKASFN
+804 DAISKSSVGKNTSPTFT
-813 KKSAP
+813 
-818 EFSGLDAS
+818 GLDAS
-826 VGGASGEMVKAA
+826 VGGPGGELIKVAEADKAL
-838 QAKVVLKQWHEEQL
+838 AKWHEKELQR
-852 AMQKDLRDQILAD
+852 QKELHDQKLIT
-865 ESASFSQRLA
+865 
-875 AEQQYL
+875 EQQYL
-881 DRVKE
+881 DRKFE
-886 INAVNGEKLSSIQ
+886 INEENNKKLESIQ
-899 GAYKVAV
+899 DAYKLGSIAVFADLTSNAADMMKQMAGEGSAAYKVLFLA
-906 IGTFSELSGQ
+906 SK
-916 AADMVGKIAGEQSGA
+916 AAAIAQTMVSTE
-931 YKALFVAQKAFAVAS
+931 V
-946 IIMNAQIAA
+946 AA
-955 AKAPAELTIL
+955 AKALELGPIM
-965 GGIPVGAALLAAGYA
+965 GIPAASLIRGLGYA
-980 NAGMVAGMAL
+980 SVGMIAATAV

>member
-1 MAAQTLR
+1 MAGQTLR

-30 MGQSYF
+30 MGQNYF

-51 SQQAAIAAQNTAVS
+51 SQQAAITAQNSAIS
-65 SLTSSVSNYASVM
+65 SLTHSVSNYASVM
-78 VGALAVGNLV
+78 VGALAVGNLIR
-88 HQADAWNSINARLK
+88 QADAWNSINARLK
-102 LATSSTEEF
+102 LATSSAEEF
-111 QFAQQ
+111 ATTQKA
-116 SLFDISQRTTTS
+116 LFDISQRTTTA
-128 FADNANLYTRSAR
+128 FADNANLYTRTSQS
-141 ALKEFGYSTKESVQF
+141 LKDYGYSSKDAVKF
-156 TEALATSFQLSG
+156 TEAMATSFQLSG
-168 SSAEEVTSVT
+168 TSAEEVTSVT

-188 VLRGQDFNS
+188 ILRGQDFQS
-197 VSQSGGR
+197 VNQSGGR
-204 AMVALADGMGVTTG
+204 AMIALAASMGVTRSSLA
-218 ALKAMADNGLLTTD
+218 ALAAEGKLTTD
-232 KLVTAL
+232 VIVPGM
-238 IGQLGTLRE
+238 IGQLAKLRE

-260 QVLSNAF
+260 TVLYNAF
-267 QSWVGGADSSTG
+267 QAWIGGVDSTTG

-285 KAIVFVAENMD
+285 NAIVFVAENMD
-296 SLSATVLTV
+296 GLSATVMTV
-305 GASYAGLKVGQFS
+305 GAAYAGLKVGQFS

-338 TRAQLDVAAAAAR
+338 TRAQLDVATAAAR

-398 AANNAATAMVGR
+398 AANNAATALVWR
-410 AGRGLLGI
+410 AGRGLLGV

-455 PIEELRKEW
+455 PIEELRHEW

-559 QALAGEYQSNI
+559 QGLAGEYQTNI

-582 LTSVMNNAK
+582 LTSVMNSAK
-591 SAAEG
+591 EAAEG
-596 LGSGLN
+596 LGSGLKS
-602 AIKPPDA
+602 IKPPDA
-609 SVTDAWMKRIDALKE
+609 ATVAAWEKRIAAITE
-624 KTEKLKDPTELG
+624 KGAKLKDPTSLG
-636 EVNRLGAKQGLA
+636 EVNRQASIDGLDK
-648 QTPEGLALLAQA
+648 TSEGKALLAKA
-660 QAAAKAADA
+660 QVAAKVADA
-669 SELAKKSQEEVS
+669 EDKAKKGREESARLAKQAGE
-681 RKAKQAADDS
+681 KAKQEAK
-691 VRQAQQL
+691 QL
-698 DENYSRTLRT
+698 EDNYSRTLRT
-708 LHEQADVH
+708 LNEQADIH
-716 ATKTELAKIEFETS
+716 SRKTELSKIEFETT
-730 KGTLSALDAA
+730 KGTLSKLEAV
-740 KKVDLQRAAIAV
+740 KKTELERAAIAL
-752 DNLNTQKSYKDLMGD
+752 DNLNTQKSYKELMAD
-767 VQRQEDSLLATTRKR
+767 VQRQEDSLLVTTRKR
-782 FAELAKLNAQ
+782 FEELSKLKAQ
-792 GGLTSDQYREGA
+792 GGLTSDQYRTGA
-804 DAISKASFN
+804 EAISKASVG
-813 KKSAP
+813 KDKAP
-818 EFSGLDAS
+818 KFTGLDAS
-826 VGGASGEMVKAA
+826 VGGPGGELIKVAEADKAL
-838 QAKVVLKQWHEEQL
+838 AKWHEKELQR
-852 AMQKDLRDQILAD
+852 QKELHDQKLIT
-865 ESASFSQRLA
+865 
-875 AEQQYL
+875 EQQYL
-881 DRVKE
+881 DRKFE
-886 INAVNGEKLSSIQ
+886 INEENNKKLESIQ
-899 GAYKVAV
+899 DAYKLGSIAVFADLTSNAADMMKQMAGEGSAAYKVLFLA
-906 IGTFSELSGQ
+906 SK
-916 AADMVGKIAGEQSGA
+916 AAAIAQTMVSTE
-931 YKALFVAQKAFAVAS
+931 V
-946 IIMNAQIAA
+946 AA
-955 AKAPAELTIL
+955 AKALELGPIM
-965 GGIPVGAALLAAGYA
+965 GIPAASLIRGLGYA
-980 NAGMVAGMAL
+980 SVGMIAATAV

-996 GYTGAGGKFEPKGVV
+996 GYTGAGGKYEPKGVV

>member
-1 MAAQTLR
+1 MAGQTLR

-51 SQQAAIAAQNTAVS
+51 SQQAAINAQNSAVS
-65 SLTSSVSNYASVM
+65 SLTQSVSGYAAVM
-78 VGALAVGNLV
+78 VGALAVGNLIQ
-88 HQADAWNSINARLK
+88 QADAWNSINARLK
-102 LATSSTEEF
+102 LATSSTAEF
-111 QFAQQ
+111 KEAQQ
-116 SLFDISQRTTTS
+116 ALFDISQRTTTS
-128 FADNANLYTRSAR
+128 FSDNANLYTRSSR
-141 ALKEFGYSTKESVQF
+141 SLKEYGFSTQESIKF

-204 AMVALADGMGVTTG
+204 AMMALADGLGVTTG
-218 ALKAMADNGLLTTD
+218 ALKDMADKGLLTTD
-232 KLVTAL
+232 KLVPA
-238 IGQLGTLRE
+238 IVGQLTKLRE
-247 EYKQMPSTVSGSM
+247 EYSKMPPTISGSM
-260 QVLSNAF
+260 QVMSNAF
-267 QSWVGGADSSTG
+267 QAWVGGADSATG
-279 STQALS
+279 STVLFS
-285 KAIVFVAENMD
+285 KAIVFMADNIG
-296 SLSATVLTV
+296 LLALT
-305 GASYAGLKVGQFS
+305 GA
-318 KMLLEQAVAWR
+318 
-329 ATNAAAIGQ
+329 AAAIGALTGKSLLAARGALAHAASLIKVRSESIGVARATYVVADSQ
-338 TRAQLDVAAAAAR
+338 VIYAKAQLAAAQATVAAATGMKRLSLVQSELVPKQVAV
-351 RTAANVFA
+351 TAAIN
-359 AEAEVTATR
+359 
-368 FTDAHTA
+368 
-375 ALSRLRLAR
+375 
-384 LADQQATLAQTQAQ
+384 AQTIAQ
-398 AANNAATAMVGR
+398 NNLNKAMALTSGR
-410 AGRGLLGI
+410 ALLGI

-423 GLAIAA
+423 GLAITAA
-429 GTVAA
+429 TVGA
-434 SFLLFSDNAE
+434 SFYLMRDGAADATVSMDSLSLSVEEYGKTWAQASKEQRRALLVDAKAQLGQVQQDLNSAITEIE
-444 KAGNAAVDLKR
+444 KGFYDRGAPKGKLFTSIINQLG
-455 PIEELRKEW
+455 ELRKAAENGSGVDSIVQSLL
-464 EALGA
+464 EGVPAGNSFRRAIEKSAGA
-469 AQRRPILEKLTQ
+469 VSDQVGNLNSLNSRIGEFTPLVD
-481 EQAEAKKRAA
+481 AA
-491 DILKDMQAIAQG
+491 
-503 PTGDYTG
+503 TTS
-510 AKNFQANQY
+510 
-519 QRAAASGNFRR
+519 ASGFGR
-530 GIQGGIDIDSA
+530 
-541 TQNLVQNIKP
+541 
-551 TAELTSKL
+551 
-559 QALAGEYQSNI
+559 ALNG
-570 DKIYAAGTQMSA
+570 A
-582 LTSVMNNAK
+582 LTDETVK
-591 SAAEG
+591 
-596 LGSGLN
+596 
-602 AIKPPDA
+602 
-609 SVTDAWMKRIDALKE
+609 AWEKRIDALKE
-624 KTEKLKDPTELG
+624 KTAKLKDPTELG
-636 EVNRLGAKQGLA
+636 AITRAGLNQGFDK
-648 QTPEGLALLAQA
+648 TPEGQALLLRGQLE
-660 QAAAKAADA
+660 AKAADA
-669 SELAKKSQEEVS
+669 YEKTKKSQEEAS

-691 VRQAQQL
+691 ARQAKQL
-698 DENYSRTLRT
+698 EDNYSRTLRT

-804 DAISKASFN
+804 DAISKSSVGKNTSPTFT
-813 KKSAP
+813 
-818 EFSGLDAS
+818 GLDAS
-826 VGGASGEMVKAA
+826 VGGPGGELIKVAEADKAL
-838 QAKVVLKQWHEEQL
+838 AKWHEKELQR
-852 AMQKDLRDQILAD
+852 QKELHDQKLIT
-865 ESASFSQRLA
+865 
-875 AEQQYL
+875 EQQYL
-881 DRVKE
+881 DRKFE
-886 INAVNGEKLSSIQ
+886 INEENNKKLESIQ
-899 GAYKVAV
+899 DAYKLGSIAVFADLTSNAADMMKQMAGEGSAAYKVLFLA
-906 IGTFSELSGQ
+906 SK
-916 AADMVGKIAGEQSGA
+916 AAAIAQTMVSTE
-931 YKALFVAQKAFAVAS
+931 V
-946 IIMNAQIAA
+946 AA
-955 AKAPAELTIL
+955 AKALELGPIM
-965 GGIPVGAALLAAGYA
+965 GIPAASLIRGLGYA
-980 NAGMVAGMAL
+980 SVGMIAATAV

-1077 HINSDGSGG
+1077 HINSNGSGG

>member
-36 RTITSGNRQAADGWR
+36 RTITNGNRQAADGWR

-609 SVTDAWMKRIDALKE
+609 AVTDAWMKRIDALKE
-624 KTEKLKDPTELG
+624 KTEKLNDPTELG

-669 SELAKKSQEEVS
+669 SELAKKSQEEAS

-691 VRQAQQL
+691 ARQAKQL
-698 DENYSRTLRT
+698 EDNYSRTLRT

-804 DAISKASFN
+804 DAISKSSVGKNTSPTFT
-813 KKSAP
+813 
-818 EFSGLDAS
+818 GLDAS
-826 VGGASGEMVKAA
+826 VGGPGGELIKVAEADKEL
-838 QAKVVLKQWHEEQL
+838 AKWHEKELQR
-852 AMQKDLRDQILAD
+852 QKELHDQKLIT
-865 ESASFSQRLA
+865 
-875 AEQQYL
+875 EQQYL
-881 DRVKE
+881 DRKFE
-886 INAVNGEKLSSIQ
+886 INEENNKKLESIQ
-899 GAYKVAV
+899 DAYKLGSIAVFADLTSNAADMMKQMAGEGSAAYKVLFLA
-906 IGTFSELSGQ
+906 SK
-916 AADMVGKIAGEQSGA
+916 AAAIAQTMVSTEVAA
-931 YKALFVAQKAFAVAS
+931 TKALELGPIMGIPAAS
-946 IIMNAQIAA
+946 LIRGLGYASVGMIAA
-955 AKAPAELTIL
+955 TA
-965 GGIPVGAALLAAGYA
+965 V
-980 NAGMVAGMAL
+980 

-996 GYTGAGGKFEPKGVV
+996 GYTGAGGKYEPKGVV

-1048 VGSHAM
+1048 VGSSAM

-1059 APTVAVGVGGGA
+1059 APNISAGAGGGA
-1071 APQINL
+1071 APQIHL

-1086 SVSAPDAYEQMGLAL
+1086 SVNAPDAYEQMGLAL

>member
-1 MAAQTLR
+1 MAGQTLR

-51 SQQAAIAAQNTAVS
+51 SQQAAINAQNSAVS
-65 SLTSSVSNYASVM
+65 SLTQSVSGYAAVM
-78 VGALAVGNLV
+78 VGALAVGNLIQ
-88 HQADAWNSINARLK
+88 QADAWNSINARLK
-102 LATSSTEEF
+102 LATSSTAEF
-111 QFAQQ
+111 KEAQQ
-116 SLFDISQRTTTS
+116 ALFDISQRTTTS
-128 FADNANLYTRSAR
+128 FSDNANLYTRSSR
-141 ALKEFGYSTKESVQF
+141 SLKEYGFSTQESIKF

-204 AMVALADGMGVTTG
+204 AMMALADGLGVTTG
-218 ALKAMADNGLLTTD
+218 ALKDMADKGLLTTD
-232 KLVTAL
+232 KLVPA
-238 IGQLGTLRE
+238 IVGQLTKLRE
-247 EYKQMPSTVSGSM
+247 EYSKMPPTISGSM
-260 QVLSNAF
+260 QVMSNAF
-267 QSWVGGADSSTG
+267 QAWVGGADSATG
-279 STQALS
+279 STVLFS
-285 KAIVFVAENMD
+285 KAIVFMADNIG
-296 SLSATVLTV
+296 LLALT
-305 GASYAGLKVGQFS
+305 GA
-318 KMLLEQAVAWR
+318 
-329 ATNAAAIGQ
+329 AAAIGALTGKSLLAARGALAHAASLIKVRSESIGVARATYVVADSQ
-338 TRAQLDVAAAAAR
+338 VIYAKAQLAAAQATVAAATGMKRLSLVQSELVPKQVAV
-351 RTAANVFA
+351 TAAIN
-359 AEAEVTATR
+359 
-368 FTDAHTA
+368 
-375 ALSRLRLAR
+375 
-384 LADQQATLAQTQAQ
+384 AQTIAQ
-398 AANNAATAMVGR
+398 NNLNKAMALTSGR
-410 AGRGLLGI
+410 ALLGI

-423 GLAIAA
+423 GLAITAA
-429 GTVAA
+429 TVGA
-434 SFLLFSDNAE
+434 SFYLMRDGAADATVSMDSLSLSVEEYGKTWAQASKEQRRALLVDAKAQLGQVQQDLNSAITEIE
-444 KAGNAAVDLKR
+444 KGFYDRGAPKGKLFTSIINQLG
-455 PIEELRKEW
+455 ELRKAAENGSGVDSIVQSLL
-464 EALGA
+464 EGVPAGNSFRRAIEKSAGA
-469 AQRRPILEKLTQ
+469 VSDQVGNLNSLNSRIGEFTPLVD
-481 EQAEAKKRAA
+481 AA
-491 DILKDMQAIAQG
+491 
-503 PTGDYTG
+503 TTS
-510 AKNFQANQY
+510 
-519 QRAAASGNFRR
+519 ASGFGR
-530 GIQGGIDIDSA
+530 
-541 TQNLVQNIKP
+541 
-551 TAELTSKL
+551 
-559 QALAGEYQSNI
+559 ALNG
-570 DKIYAAGTQMSA
+570 A
-582 LTSVMNNAK
+582 LTDETVK
-591 SAAEG
+591 
-596 LGSGLN
+596 
-602 AIKPPDA
+602 
-609 SVTDAWMKRIDALKE
+609 AWEKRIDALKE
-624 KTEKLKDPTELG
+624 KTAKLKDPTELG
-636 EVNRLGAKQGLA
+636 AITRAGLNQGFDK
-648 QTPEGLALLAQA
+648 TPEGQALLLRGQLE
-660 QAAAKAADA
+660 AKAADA
-669 SELAKKSQEEVS
+669 YEKTKKSQEEAS

-691 VRQAQQL
+691 ARQAKQL
-698 DENYSRTLRT
+698 EDNYSRTLRT

-804 DAISKASFN
+804 DAISKSSVGKNTSPTFT
-813 KKSAP
+813 
-818 EFSGLDAS
+818 GLDAS
-826 VGGASGEMVKAA
+826 VGGPGGELIKVAEADKAL
-838 QAKVVLKQWHEEQL
+838 AKWHEKELQR
-852 AMQKDLRDQILAD
+852 QKELHDQKLIT
-865 ESASFSQRLA
+865 
-875 AEQQYL
+875 EQQYL
-881 DRVKE
+881 DRKFE
-886 INAVNGEKLSSIQ
+886 INEENNKKLESIQ
-899 GAYKVAV
+899 DAYKLGSIAVFADLTSNAADMMKQMAGEGSAAYKVLFLA
-906 IGTFSELSGQ
+906 SK
-916 AADMVGKIAGEQSGA
+916 AAAIAQTMVSTE
-931 YKALFVAQKAFAVAS
+931 V
-946 IIMNAQIAA
+946 AA
-955 AKAPAELTIL
+955 AKALELGPIM
-965 GGIPVGAALLAAGYA
+965 GIPAASLIRGLGYA
-980 NAGMVAGMAL
+980 SVGMIAATAV

>member
-247 EYKQMPSTVSGSM
+247 EYKQMPSTFSGSM

-691 VRQAQQL
+691 VRQAKQL

-730 KGTLSALDAA
+730 KGTLSKLDAA
-740 KKVDLQRAAIAV
+740 KKIDLQRAAIAV
-752 DNLNTQKSYKDLMGD
+752 DNLNTQKSYKDLMSD

-792 GGLTSDQYREGA
+792 GGLTSDQYRKGA
-804 DAISKASFN
+804 DAISKASVGKNTSPTFT
-813 KKSAP
+813 
-818 EFSGLDAS
+818 GLDS
-826 VGGASGEMVKAA
+826 SIGGAGGELIKVAEADKAL
-838 QAKVVLKQWHEEQL
+838 AKWHEKELQR
-852 AMQKDLRDQILAD
+852 QKELHDQKLIT
-865 ESASFSQRLA
+865 
-875 AEQQYL
+875 EQQYL
-881 DRVKE
+881 DRKFE
-886 INAVNGEKLSSIQ
+886 INEENNKKLESIQ
-899 GAYKVAV
+899 DAYKLGSIAVFADLTSNAADMMKQMAGEGSAAYKVLFLA
-906 IGTFSELSGQ
+906 SK
-916 AADMVGKIAGEQSGA
+916 AAAIAQTMVSTEVAA
-931 YKALFVAQKAFAVAS
+931 TKALELGPIMGIPAAS
-946 IIMNAQIAA
+946 LIRGLGYASVGMIAA
-955 AKAPAELTIL
+955 TA
-965 GGIPVGAALLAAGYA
+965 V
-980 NAGMVAGMAL
+980 

-996 GYTGAGGKFEPKGVV
+996 GYTGAGGKYEPKGVV

-1048 VGSHAM
+1048 VGSSAM

-1086 SVSAPDAYEQMGLAL
+1086 SVNAPDAYEQMGLAL

>member
-36 RTITSGNRQAADGWR
+36 RSITSGNRQAADGWR

-141 ALKEFGYSTKESVQF
+141 ALKEFGYSTRESVQF

-624 KTEKLKDPTELG
+624 KTEKLKDPTDLG

-669 SELAKKSQEEVS
+669 SELAKKSQEEAS

-691 VRQAQQL
+691 VRQAKQL

-730 KGTLSALDAA
+730 KGTLSKLDAA
-740 KKVDLQRAAIAV
+740 KKIDLQRAAIAV
-752 DNLNTQKSYKDLMGD
+752 DNLNTQKSYKDLMSD

-792 GGLTSDQYREGA
+792 GGLTSDQYRKGA
-804 DAISKASFN
+804 DAISKASVGKNTSPTFT
-813 KKSAP
+813 
-818 EFSGLDAS
+818 GLDS
-826 VGGASGEMVKAA
+826 SIGGAGGELIKVAEADKAL
-838 QAKVVLKQWHEEQL
+838 AKWHEKELQR
-852 AMQKDLRDQILAD
+852 QKELHDQKLIT
-865 ESASFSQRLA
+865 
-875 AEQQYL
+875 EQQYL
-881 DRVKE
+881 DRKFE
-886 INAVNGEKLSSIQ
+886 INEENNKKLESIQ
-899 GAYKVAV
+899 DAYKLGSIAVFADLTSNAADMMKQMAGEGSAAYKVLFLA
-906 IGTFSELSGQ
+906 SK
-916 AADMVGKIAGEQSGA
+916 AAAIAQTMVSTEVAA
-931 YKALFVAQKAFAVAS
+931 TKALELGPIMGIPAAS
-946 IIMNAQIAA
+946 LIRGLGYASVGMIAA
-955 AKAPAELTIL
+955 TA
-965 GGIPVGAALLAAGYA
+965 V
-980 NAGMVAGMAL
+980 

-996 GYTGAGGKFEPKGVV
+996 GYTGAGGKYEPKGVV

-1040 PGYASGGF
+1040 PGYASGGL
-1048 VGSHAM
+1048 VGSSAM

-1059 APTVAVGVGGGA
+1059 APNFSAGAGGGA
-1071 APQINL
+1071 APQIHL

-1086 SVSAPDAYEQMGLAL
+1086 SVNAPDAYEQMGLAL